1 MRYFIIGFLS
11 IKDYDQF
18 KAEFDS
24 AEEMMRKYGFKQSW
38 LNRNVDN
45 PEQLVIVHEV
55 EDLEKAR
62 QMYSTEEFRQ
72 CAEKA
77 GVVGQPQILFIE
89 ELAHTPQVTHV

>member
-1 MRYFIIGFLS
+1 
-11 IKDYDQF
+11 
-18 KAEFDS
+18 
-24 AEEMMRKYGFKQSW
+24 MMRKYGFKQSW

-72 CAEKA
+72 CARKRA
-77 GVVGQPQILFIE
+77 LLVSHRFSSSKSRCTRRRLRTCNGG
-89 ELAHTPQVTHV
+89 